1 MGRPS
6 TFVSRVKTPSRSTLG
21 EEMDHRSPKE
31 DVLVGGLED
40 WAYAAWVYG
49 STRLS
54 GLDDPGLRR
63 TLALGLI
70 AELLVEGL
78 AIAGDVDEQGHHP
91 WPCSP
96 GEAVERITREWV
108 TEWRDEVPTPGAI
121 VWLANTEAGNHL
133 AEAVL
138 AREQH

>member
-1 MGRPS
+1 MEP
-6 TFVSRVKTPSRSTLG
+6 
-21 EEMDHRSPKE
+21 RSPKE
-31 DVLVGGLED
+31 DVLVGGLDD

-54 GLDDPGLRR
+54 GLRDPGLRR
-63 TLALGLI
+63 TLTLGLI

-78 AIAGDVDEQGHHP
+78 AVAGDVDEQGHHP

-96 GEAVERITREWV
+96 GEAIERITREWI
-108 TEWRDEVPTPGAI
+108 TEWSDEVPTPGAI
-121 VWLANTEAGNHL
+121 VWFVNTDEGNRV

-138 AREQH
+138 AREGH